1 MKEECD
7 SVLEKKFAAE
17 CVASGLR
24 VDGRN
29 LDRPRRARVELAA
42 KYGDAQAYIGRSRA
56 IARCVVI
63 SGTPLSER
71 PRDGT
76 LAITVATEAGDTDE
90 ESELRGI
97 LERILRDAR
106 ALDTEAL
113 CILSGKLVWNVKI
126 HVSILVDDG
135 AQIDTAVL
143 AAMGSLLHARR
154 PDVTVKGTSV
164 TIHLEDEREPIPL
177 PIHHV
182 PVCVTFAIFESPRD
196 ETGLVKSSVVMDPSR
211 KEEVAANASTSIAM
225 NSNGEVCSIFK
236 PGGAPVKPTVLVK
249 CAQMAEERA
258 VQITRLLANTLKD
271 DAEKHPLNTAR
282 PMMSEKEP
290 VADLSAD
297 NVVGDDGDGDVNMIN
312 TSSGAWNATPKPEAP
327 PPTASPTTTGKK
339 MDINEKGKK
348 EVIVIDDEDEDND
361 AEIKAGRDERVEE
374 SKTKSIGRK
383 KNKGRNRR
391 KKST

>member
-7 SVLEKKFAAE
+7 STIEKKFAAE
-17 CVASGLR
+17 CVTAGLR

-56 IARCVVI
+56 ISRCIVT
-63 SGTPLSER
+63 SGIPLSER

-76 LAITVATEAGDTDE
+76 LTITVATESGDAEE

-154 PDVTVKGTSV
+154 PDVTVKGTNV
-164 TIHLEDEREPIPL
+164 TIHPEDEREPIPL

-182 PVCVTFAIFESPRD
+182 PVCVTFAIFETPRD
-196 ETGLVKSSVVMDPSR
+196 ESGIVHNAVVMDPSR

-236 PGGAPVKPTVLVK
+236 PGGAPVKPMVLVK

-258 VQITRLLANTLKD
+258 VEITRLLANTLKD

-282 PMMSEKEP
+282 PMMCEKEP
-290 VADLSAD
+290 VAHISGHV
-297 NVVGDDGDGDVNMIN
+297 NIDGDGDDDGDVKMII
-312 TSSGAWNATPKPEAP
+312 TSSGAWNATPKAEAP
-327 PPTASPTTTGKK
+327 PPNAPAATTPTTGKK
-339 MDINEKGKK
+339 MDINGKEKR
-348 EVIVIDDEDEDND
+348 EVIVIDDENEDEEMKGN
-361 AEIKAGRDERVEE
+361 EEVEE
-374 SKTKSIGRK
+374 SKTKSMGRK
-383 KNKGRNRR
+383 KKRNRR